1 MITRGGDYL
10 RVWRL
15 DGVAFECAD
24 EHQIGERHEA
34 LCSLLRNLAGG
45 QWAVW
50 THRLHR
56 VVSDSLQDPPQPGF
70 ARDLSQAYQAKL
82 GERRMMSN
90 ELYLTLVYR
99 PNVSRVS
106 RALQSTQRTRAAIAE
121 AQAEALRVME
131 ERTALVGRV
140 LRGFG
145 PDLLGAREHRG
156 RSYSEVAEFLGY
168 LVNGCWRAIPMTAG
182 PLYRTLPTARLSFGG
197 DKLELR
203 QGDQRRYAA
212 LVDIKEYA
220 DAVEPGILNALLYE
234 ASEFIE
240 TQSFSILPR
249 REAMRALELQRD
261 QLIASDDVVASQVAE
276 MDVAL
281 NELGDGQFCM
291 GEYHYSLVVFG
302 QEGEDSVADAGR
314 RAAQAIGAVGEASSL
329 QMSPVDLVADAA
341 WFAQMPGNW
350 QWRPRDAKLSSRAF
364 AALSS
369 GHNFARGKRDGNPWG
384 EALAL
389 LRTPSGQP
397 FYLNLHSSPEGE
409 DSADKKLPGNTLIIG
424 STGVGKTTLEMFLLT
439 LTRKWDPAP
448 RLVLFDLDRGCEIA
462 IRALGGRY
470 FTLEAGKPT
479 GCNPLQREPTPARIQ
494 FWEQLIRTCIASPA
508 MPLLPA
514 DERAIADAVKAVAMM
529 PAPLRRFSTVRQN
542 LPKAGENSLFERLGR
557 WCQGGALG
565 WVFDQADDRLLD
577 LHAANVIGFDT
588 TEFLDLPEVRT
599 PVMMYLLQVMEELVN
614 GERLIYVISEFW
626 KALDH
631 EIFSDFAKQKQ
642 KTIRKQN
649 GLGIFDTQSPSDVLR
664 HPDRPHDDRAE
675 RDQDLPRQPGGGARG
690 IRRRLRPDAGRVRHR
705 AQPRRPGRPALPG
718 QAGPRQRD
726 LRARPRRARRLHH
739 RALGHD
745 RQRGPARCRAR
756 TAWQRSVSMASRA
769 GSRGSGSEVSYLQE
783 SRMKAVR
790 HLLALVALALAAT
803 TASAQFVKGNEA
815 VKVMPDGTKK
825 VETPPTAGAH
835 LAQRHA
841 LPTSRV
847 YRRRLEDGRDARG
860 LDASAP
866 RSTRAQAPVVHRPTA
881 REAIARFGS

>member
-1 MITRGGDYL
+1 MLGLFKSNGAASKPQRPQRAVGTPTGAKALSRPRHWSQAARENPLARFVPFSSLVSDHDVITRGGDYL

-24 EHQIGERHEA
+24 EHLIAERHEA

-56 VVSDSLQDPPQPGF
+56 AVSDSLQHPPSPGF
-70 ARDLSQAYQAKL
+70 ARDLSIAYQAKL

-99 PNVSRVS
+99 PNVSRMS
-106 RALQSTQRTRAAIAE
+106 RALQSKQRSIANIAA

-131 ERTALVGRV
+131 ERSALVMRV

-145 PDLLGAREHRG
+145 PQLLGVRQSSDGRARQ
-156 RSYSEVAEFLGY
+156 YSEVAEFLGY
-168 LVNGCWRAIPMTAG
+168 LVNGCWRAIPKAAG
-182 PLYRTLPTARLSFGG
+182 PLHRTLPTTRLSFGG

-203 QGDQRRYAA
+203 QGDTRRYAA

-220 DAVEPGILNALLYE
+220 DAVEPGILNALLFE
-234 ASEFIE
+234 GSEFIE

-249 REAMRALELQRD
+249 RDAMRALELQRD
-261 QLIASDDVVASQVAE
+261 QLIASDDVVATQVAE

-302 QEGEDSVADAGR
+302 DDVADAGQ
-314 RAAQAIGAVGEASSL
+314 RAAQAIGAVGEACSL
-329 QMSPVDLVADAA
+329 QMAPVDLVADAA
-341 WFAQMPGNW
+341 WFAQLPGNW

-364 AALSS
+364 AALAS

-389 LRTPSGQP
+389 LRTPSAQP
-397 FYLNLHSSPEGE
+397 FYLNLHSSPDGE

-439 LTRKWDPAP
+439 LTRKWNPAP

-462 IRALGGRY
+462 IRVLGGRY

-479 GCNPLQREPTPARIQ
+479 GCNPLQREPTPARMQ
-494 FWEQLIRTCIASPA
+494 FWEQLIRTCIDSPA
-508 MPLLPA
+508 LPLLPS
-514 DERAIADAVKAVAMM
+514 DERAIADAVKAVSMM
-529 PAPLRRFSTVRQN
+529 PAKLRRFSTIRQN
-542 LPKAGENSLFERLGR
+542 LPKSGENSLFERLGR

-577 LHAANVIGFDT
+577 LNEANVIGFDT

-599 PVMMYLLQVMEELVN
+599 PVMTYLLQVMEELVN

-631 EIFSDFAKQKQ
+631 PIFSDFAKQKQ

-664 HPDRPHDDRAE
+664 HPIGRTMIEQSVTKIFLANPEAVRDEYVEGFGLSQAE
-675 RDQDLPRQPGGGARG
+675 FEIVKSLSAQGGRRFLVKQGHASAICEMDL
-690 IRRRLRPDAGRVRHR
+690 AGLEDFVTVLS
-705 AQPRRPGRPALPG
+705 ATTDNIALL
-718 QAGPRQRD
+718 D
-726 LRARPRRARRLHH
+726 SIRARVGDNPFQWLPV
-739 RALGHD
+739 LIQEVQD
-745 RQRGPARCRAR
+745 RKSRNS
-756 TAWQRSVSMASRA
+756 RSV
-769 GSRGSGSEVSYLQE
+769 
-783 SRMKAVR
+783 K
-790 HLLALVALALAAT
+790 
-803 TASAQFVKGNEA
+803 
-815 VKVMPDGTKK
+815 
-825 VETPPTAGAH
+825 
-835 LAQRHA
+835 
-841 LPTSRV
+841 
-847 YRRRLEDGRDARG
+847 
-860 LDASAP
+860 
-866 RSTRAQAPVVHRPTA
+866 
-881 REAIARFGS
+881 

>member
-1 MITRGGDYL
+1 MLGLSKADDAAGRRHANGGAHRPRYWAQALAENPLARFVPFSSLVSAHDVITRGGDYL

-15 DGVAFECAD
+15 DGVPFEAAD
-24 EHQIGERHEA
+24 EHLIAERHES

-50 THRLHR
+50 THRVHR
-56 VVSDSLQDPPQPGF
+56 VVSDALQDPPQAGF
-70 ARDLSQAYQAKL
+70 AQDLSRAYQARL
-82 GERRMMSN
+82 AQRRMMSN

-99 PNVSRVS
+99 PKASRVS
-106 RALQSTQRTRAAIAE
+106 RALQSTQRSRATIAQD
-121 AQAEALRVME
+121 QADALAVMA
-131 ERTALVGRV
+131 ERSALVDRL

-145 PDLLGAREHRG
+145 PQLLGRREHGGRG
-156 RSYSEVAEFLGY
+156 FSEVAEFLGF
-168 LVNGCWRAIPMTAG
+168 LVNGQWRPIPMTHG
-182 PLYRTLPTARLSFGG
+182 PLYRSLPTTRLSFGG

-203 QGDQRRYAA
+203 HGDKQRYAA

-220 DAVEPGILNALLYE
+220 DAVQPGILNALLYE
-234 ASEFIE
+234 DCEFIE

-249 REAMRALELQRD
+249 RDAMRALELQRD

-302 QEGEDSVADAGR
+302 SSVADAGR

-329 QMSPVDLVADAA
+329 QMAPVDLVADAA

-350 QWRPRDAKLSSRAF
+350 QWRPREAKLSSRAF
-364 AALSS
+364 AALAS

-409 DSADKKLPGNTLIIG
+409 DSADLKLPGNTLIIG

-439 LTRKWDPAP
+439 LTRKWQPAP

-470 FTLEAGKPT
+470 LALEAGKPT
-479 GCNPLQREPTPARIQ
+479 GINPLRREPTPGRVQ
-494 FWEQLIRTCIASPA
+494 FWEQLVRTCLATPA
-508 MPLLPA
+508 LPLLPS

-529 PAPLRRFSTVRQN
+529 PASLRRFSTLRQN
-542 LPKAGENSLFERLGR
+542 LPKTGENSLYERLGR

-565 WVFDQADDRLLD
+565 WVFDAEESGPNRLDTLDADT
-577 LHAANVIGFDT
+577 VIAFDT

-599 PVMMYLLQVMEELVN
+599 PVMMVLLQAMEELVN
-614 GERLIYVISEFW
+614 GQRLIYVISEFW

-631 EIFSDFAKQKQ
+631 DIFSDFAKQKQ

-664 HPDRPHDDRAE
+664 HPIGRTMVEQSVTKIFLANPEAVREEYVDGFGLSEAEFDIVRSLSAQGGRRFLVKQGHASAICELDLSGLDDFIAVLSATTDNVALLDSVRSAHGNDPCQWLPVFLQRVQDRRF
-675 RDQDLPRQPGGGARG
+675 RTS
-690 IRRRLRPDAGRVRHR
+690 
-705 AQPRRPGRPALPG
+705 
-718 QAGPRQRD
+718 
-726 LRARPRRARRLHH
+726 RRA
-739 RALGHD
+739 
-745 RQRGPARCRAR
+745 P
-756 TAWQRSVSMASRA
+756 
-769 GSRGSGSEVSYLQE
+769 
-783 SRMKAVR
+783 
-790 HLLALVALALAAT
+790 
-803 TASAQFVKGNEA
+803 
-815 VKVMPDGTKK
+815 
-825 VETPPTAGAH
+825 
-835 LAQRHA
+835 
-841 LPTSRV
+841 
-847 YRRRLEDGRDARG
+847 
-860 LDASAP
+860 
-866 RSTRAQAPVVHRPTA
+866 
-881 REAIARFGS
+881 

>member
-1 MITRGGDYL
+1 MLGTSRSTASMNSAGVLARPRPSPRYWKQAGAENPLARFVPFSSLVSPHDVITRGGDFL

-15 DGVAFECAD
+15 DGVPFECAD
-24 EHQIGERHEA
+24 EHLIAERHEA

-56 VVSDSLQDPPQPGF
+56 LVSDELEHPREPGF
-70 ARDLSQAYQAKL
+70 ARDLSIAYQARL
-82 GERRMMSN
+82 GQHRMMSN

-106 RALQSTQRTRAAIAE
+106 RALQSRQRSCDAIAA
-121 AQAEALRVME
+121 AQADALRVME
-131 ERTALVGRV
+131 ERSALVARV

-145 PDLLGAREHRG
+145 PELLGVREERG
-156 RSYSEVAEFLGY
+156 RRYSEVAELLGY
-168 LVNGCWRAIPMTAG
+168 LVNGCWRSVPAAAG
-182 PLYRTLPTARLSFGG
+182 PLYRTLPTTRLSFGG

-203 QGDQRRYAA
+203 QGDGTRYAA

-220 DAVEPGILNALLYE
+220 DAVQPGILNALLYE

-261 QLIASDDVVASQVAE
+261 QLIASEDVVASQVAE

-302 QEGEDSVADAGR
+302 DDVADAGR

-329 QMSPVDLVADAA
+329 QLSPVDLVADAA

-364 AALSS
+364 AALAA
-369 GHNFARGKRDGNPWG
+369 GHNFARGKRNGNPWG

-389 LRTPSGQP
+389 MRTPSGQP
-397 FYLNLHSSPEGE
+397 FYLNLHASPEGE

-439 LTRKWDPAP
+439 LTRKWSPAP

-462 IRALGGRY
+462 LRAFGGRY
-470 FTLEAGKPT
+470 LALEAGKPT
-479 GCNPLQREPTPARIQ
+479 GCNPLQRDPTPARLQ
-494 FWEQLIRTCIASPA
+494 FWEQLIRTCIETPA
-508 MPLLPA
+508 LPLMPS
-514 DERAIADAVKAVAMM
+514 DERAIADAIKAVAMM
-529 PAPLRRFSTVRQN
+529 PPALRRFSTVRQN
-542 LPKAGENSLFERLGR
+542 LPKTGENSLYERLGR

-565 WVFDQADDRLLD
+565 WVFDMADDRLGELCD
-577 LHAANVIGFDT
+577 ARVIGFDT

-599 PVMMYLLQVMEELVN
+599 PVMLYLLQVMEELVD

-631 EIFSDFAKQKQ
+631 PIFSDFTKQKQ

-664 HPDRPHDDRAE
+664 HPIGRTMVEQSVTKIFLANPEAVREEYVDGFGLSEAEYDIVRSLGAQGGRRFLVKQGHASAICELDLSGLDDFITVLSATT
-675 RDQDLPRQPGGGARG
+675 DN
-690 IRRRLRPDAGRVRHR
+690 V
-705 AQPRRPGRPALPG
+705 ALL
-718 QAGPRQRD
+718 D
-726 LRARPRRARRLHH
+726 DIRARHGDDPFQWLPVLLHEVQDRRF
-739 RALGHD
+739 G
-745 RQRGPARCRAR
+745 
-756 TAWQRSVSMASRA
+756 
-769 GSRGSGSEVSYLQE
+769 
-783 SRMKAVR
+783 
-790 HLLALVALALAAT
+790 
-803 TASAQFVKGNEA
+803 
-815 VKVMPDGTKK
+815 
-825 VETPPTAGAH
+825 
-835 LAQRHA
+835 
-841 LPTSRV
+841 TSR
-847 YRRRLEDGRDARG
+847 
-860 LDASAP
+860 SA
-866 RSTRAQAPVVHRPTA
+866 V
-881 REAIARFGS
+881 

>member
-1 MITRGGDYL
+1 MLGASRSPSTTNSGGAFARPRPSPRYWKQASAENPLARFVPFSSLVSPNDVITRGGDYL
-10 RVWRL
+10 RVWRI
-15 DGVAFECAD
+15 DGVPFECAD
-24 EHQIGERHEA
+24 EHLIADRHEA

-56 VVSDSLQDPPQPGF
+56 VVGDELEHPGDPGF
-70 ARDLSQAYQAKL
+70 ARDLSVAYQSRL

-106 RALQSTQRTRAAIAE
+106 RALQSTQRSREAIEA
-121 AQAEALRVME
+121 AQADALRVME
-131 ERTALVGRV
+131 ERSALVSRV

-145 PDLLGAREHRG
+145 PELLGVREERG
-156 RSYSEVAEFLGY
+156 RRYSELAEFLGY
-168 LVNGCWRAIPMTAG
+168 LVNGCWRPVPAAAG

-203 QGDQRRYAA
+203 QGDGTRYAA

-220 DAVEPGILNALLYE
+220 DAVQPGILNALLYE

-249 REAMRALELQRD
+249 RDAMRALELQRD

-302 QEGEDSVADAGR
+302 DDVADAGR
-314 RAAQAIGAVGEASSL
+314 RAAQAVGAVGEASSL

-364 AALSS
+364 AALAA

-389 LRTPSGQP
+389 MRTPSGQP
-397 FYLNLHSSPEGE
+397 FYLNLHASPEGE

-439 LTRKWDPAP
+439 LTRKWNPAP

-470 FTLEAGKPT
+470 LTLEAGKPT
-479 GCNPLQREPTPARIQ
+479 GCNPLQRDPTPARLQ
-494 FWEQLIRTCIASPA
+494 FWEQLIRTCIESPA
-508 MPLLPA
+508 LPLMPS

-529 PAPLRRFSTVRQN
+529 PPALRRFSTVQQN
-542 LPKAGENSLFERLGR
+542 LPKSGENSLYERLGR

-565 WVFDQADDRLLD
+565 WVFDMADDRLGELCD
-577 LHAANVIGFDT
+577 ARVIGFDT

-599 PVMMYLLQVMEELVN
+599 PVMLYLLQVMEELVN

-631 EIFSDFAKQKQ
+631 PIFSDFAKQKQ

-664 HPDRPHDDRAE
+664 HP
-675 RDQDLPRQPGGGARG
+675 
-690 IRRRLRPDAGRVRHR
+690 IGRTMIE
-705 AQPRRPGRPALPG
+705 Q
-718 QAGPRQRD
+718 
-726 LRARPRRARRLHH
+726 
-739 RALGHD
+739 
-745 RQRGPARCRAR
+745 
-756 TAWQRSVSMASRA
+756 SVTKIFLANP
-769 GSRGSGSEVSYLQE
+769 E
-783 SRMKAVR
+783 AVR
-790 HLLALVALALAAT
+790 EEYVDGFGLGDAEYDIVRSLGAQGGRRFLIKQGHASAICELDLSGLDDFITVLSATTDNVALLDDIR
-803 TASAQFVKGNEA
+803 KRHGNE
-815 VKVMPDGTKK
+815 PF
-825 VETPPTAGAH
+825 
-835 LAQRHA
+835 QW
-841 LPTSRV
+841 LPVLLREVQDRRSRNS
-847 YRRRLEDGRDARG
+847 R
-860 LDASAP
+860 SA
-866 RSTRAQAPVVHRPTA
+866 T
-881 REAIARFGS
+881 